1 MDDPS
6 LILVGGD
13 PLTPAAAC
21 ALPPGAVV
29 RLMVYQPAVRP
40 LDVGDIVEVIPGA
53 HRRLGD
59 VVLCIHAGRC
69 VLARVARHD
78 RGSSVE
84 LQIGPGGARHAVAGD
99 AVLGVVTALEQG
111 DLLFDLQHGRW
122 RAAGRL
128 AASLPGT
135 LTGFLVVLSWLER
148 VRRPFFPPLFMGT
161 EARLLAGLT
170 AAYDTEVE
178 VTARET
184 ALLAEEQVLLERHL
198 RPGRRLLDVGCGAG
212 REAVGFAR
220 AGLSVVGID
229 LAPAMIA
236 LARERARAAG
246 VTIEL
251 AVAEPLTLPASAGP
265 FDAVYFS
272 PGIYAH
278 IPGRDRRVRTLR
290 RLREL
295 LTPDGLIVVGPVLSP
310 PLRLLS
316 RARVVDALRRI
327 GRRAGYRRLAEPA
340 DRFYRGH
347 ALTRGATSYRYIHYF
362 AGGGDAEAEMA
373 DAGLVVTER
382 LDTTCWILR
391 ARA

>member
-13 PLTPAAAC
+13 PLTPDAAR

-29 RLMVYQPAVRP
+29 RLMVYRPAVRP
-40 LDVGDIVEVIPGA
+40 IDAGDIVEVNPGA
-53 HRRLGD
+53 ERHLGD

-69 VLARVARHD
+69 ALGRVIRD
-78 RGSSVE
+78 ERDSSAE
-84 LQIGPGGARHAVAGD
+84 LQIGPGGARHVVARD
-99 AVLGVVTALEQG
+99 AVVGVVTALEQG
-111 DLLFDLQHGRW
+111 DLLFDLRHGRW

-128 AASLPGT
+128 AARVPGSLT
-135 LTGFLVVLSWLER
+135 AFLVALSWLER

-161 EARLLAGLT
+161 EARLLAGVT

-184 ALLAEEQVLLERHL
+184 ALLNEEHVLLERYL
-198 RPGRRLLDVGCGAG
+198 RRGQRLLDVGCGAG

-220 AGLSVVGID
+220 AGLSVVAID

-236 LARERARAAG
+236 RARERARAAG
-246 VTIEL
+246 VTIDL

-295 LTPDGLIVVGPVLSP
+295 LTPGGLIVVGPVLSP
-310 PLRLLS
+310 PLRLFS
-316 RARVVDALRRI
+316 RARLVDALRRI
-327 GRRAGYRRLAEPA
+327 GHRAGYHRLAEPG

-362 AGGGDAEAEMA
+362 ASRDEAEAEVP
-373 DAGLVVTER
+373 DTGLVVAER

>member
-1 MDDPS
+1 MDHPS

-13 PLTPAAAC
+13 PLTPASAR
-21 ALPPGAVV
+21 ALPPGALV
-29 RLMVYQPAVRP
+29 RLMVYQPAIRP
-40 LDVGDIVEVIPGA
+40 IDVGDIVEITPGA
-53 HRRLGD
+53 DRRLGD

-69 VLARVARHD
+69 ALGRVIRD
-78 RGSSVE
+78 ERGSSVE
-84 LQIGPGGARHAVAGD
+84 LQIGPGGGRHALAPDDV
-99 AVLGVVTALEQG
+99 VGVVTTLEQG
-111 DLLFDLQHGRW
+111 DLLLDLRHGRW

-128 AASLPGT
+128 ASSVPGSLT
-135 LTGFLVVLSWLER
+135 RFLVVLSWVER

-161 EARLLAGLT
+161 EARLMAGLA

-184 ALLAEEQVLLERHL
+184 ALLADEYVLLERHL
-198 RPGRRLLDVGCGAG
+198 RPGQRLLDVGCGAG

-251 AVAEPLTLPASAGP
+251 AVAEPLTMPASAGP

-295 LTPDGLIVVGPVLSP
+295 LAPGGIIVVGPVLSP

-316 RARVVDALRRI
+316 RARLVDALRRV
-327 GRRAGYRRLAEPA
+327 GHRAGYHRLAEPG

-347 ALTRGATSYRYIHYF
+347 ALTRGARSYRYIHYF
-362 AGGGDAEAEMA
+362 ASHDEAEAEMT
-373 DAGLVVTER
+373 DAGLLVAER
-382 LDTTCWILR
+382 LDTSCWILR
-391 ARA
+391 APS